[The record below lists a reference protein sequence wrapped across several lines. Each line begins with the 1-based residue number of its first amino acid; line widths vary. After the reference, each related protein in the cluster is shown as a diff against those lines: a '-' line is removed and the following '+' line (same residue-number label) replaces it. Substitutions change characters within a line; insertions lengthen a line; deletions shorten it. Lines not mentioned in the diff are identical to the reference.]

1 MATQKS
7 IARRQRAFQ
16 EEMEVQMG
24 ETSSVLTQLLSEI
37 EALKEELH
45 ETKLAVLRVERKFKE
60 GDDEK

>member
-24 ETSSVLTQLLSEI
+24 ETSSVLEKLLSEMA
-37 EALKEELH
+37 ELKEELH
-45 ETKLAVLRVERKFKE
+45 ETKLAVLRVERALKAVTNE
-60 GDDEK
+60 S